1 MIVPNTETLQADLL
15 AAISW
20 AAQQGWTPATGG
32 NFSAR
37 TEAGYL
43 VTASGRDKTRIQA
56 DDLLFCNLD
65 GKMLE
70 GSGKPSAES
79 DLHAALYRLDPTINC
94 VLHTHTVASTVLSR
108 RFPEGIALSGFEM
121 QKALQG
127 NMTHESTI
135 RLPVVPNSQ
144 NMEILAEHVRKGW
157 PMPWGFLVA
166 GHGIYAVGD
175 SIASCRRH
183 LEAIEFLLACVLEE
197 SR

>member
-1 MIVPNTETLQADLL
+1 MTSQDELL
-15 AAISW
+15 AAIAW

-37 TEAGYL
+37 APQGYL

-56 DDLLFCNLD
+56 DDLLLCD
-65 GKMLE
+65 LE
-70 GSGKPSAES
+70 GRVLEGNGKPSAES
-79 DLHAALYRLDPTINC
+79 DLHAALYRLDPTIGC

-108 RFPEGIALSGFEM
+108 RFPKGITLSGFEM

-127 NMTHESTI
+127 NNTHDATI
-135 RLPVVPNSQ
+135 HLPVVPNSQ
-144 NMEILAEHVRKGW
+144 DMSELADHVRAGW

-166 GHGIYAVGD
+166 GHGIYAVGET
-175 SIASCRRH
+175 IGACRRH

-197 SR
+197 SRWSK

>member
-1 MIVPNTETLQADLL
+1 MMTLQTELL

-56 DDLLFCNLD
+56 DDLLLCNLD
-65 GKMLE
+65 GKVLS
-70 GSGKPSAES
+70 GDGKPSAES

-94 VLHTHTVASTVLSR
+94 VLHTHTLASTVLSR
-108 RFPEGIALSGFEM
+108 RFPNGIELSGFEM

-127 NMTHESTI
+127 NVTHDASVL
-135 RLPVVPNSQ
+135 LPVVPNSQ
-144 NMEILAEHVRKGW
+144 DMDELAEHVRSGW

-183 LEAIEFLLACVLEE
+183 LEAIEFLLSCVLEE
-197 SR
+197 SRWSK

>member
-1 MIVPNTETLQADLL
+1 MMTLQTELL

-56 DDLLFCNLD
+56 DDLLLCNLD
-65 GKMLE
+65 GNVLS
-70 GSGKPSAES
+70 GDGKPSAES

-94 VLHTHTVASTVLSR
+94 VLHTHTLASTVLSR
-108 RFPEGIALSGFEM
+108 RFPNGIELSGFEM
-121 QKALQG
+121 QKALAG
-127 NMTHESTI
+127 NVTHDASVL
-135 RLPVVPNSQ
+135 LPVVPNSQ
-144 NMEILAEHVRKGW
+144 DMDELAEHVRLGW

-183 LEAIEFLLACVLEE
+183 LEAIEFLLSCVLEE
-197 SR
+197 SRWSK

>member
-1 MIVPNTETLQADLL
+1 MMTLQTELL

-56 DDLLFCNLD
+56 DDLLLCDLD
-65 GKMLE
+65 GRVLS
-70 GSGKPSAES
+70 GDGKPSAES

-94 VLHTHTVASTVLSR
+94 VLHTHTLASTVLSR
-108 RFPEGIALSGFEM
+108 RFPNGIVLSGFEM

-127 NMTHESTI
+127 NVTHDASVL
-135 RLPVVPNSQ
+135 LPVVPNSQ
-144 NMEILAEHVRKGW
+144 NMDELAEHVRSSW

-183 LEAIEFLLACVLEE
+183 LEAIEFLLSCVLEE
-197 SR
+197 SRWSK

>member
-1 MIVPNTETLQADLL
+1 MMTLQTELL

-56 DDLLFCNLD
+56 DDLLLCNLD
-65 GKMLE
+65 GRVLS
-70 GSGKPSAES
+70 GDGKPSAES

-94 VLHTHTVASTVLSR
+94 VLHTHTLASTVLSR
-108 RFPEGIALSGFEM
+108 RFPNGIELSGFEM
-121 QKALQG
+121 QKALAG
-127 NMTHESTI
+127 NVTHDASVL
-135 RLPVVPNSQ
+135 LPVVPNSQ
-144 NMEILAEHVRKGW
+144 DMDELAEHVRLGW

-183 LEAIEFLLACVLEE
+183 LEAIEFLLSCVLEE
-197 SR
+197 SRWSK

>member
-1 MIVPNTETLQADLL
+1 MTSQDELL

-37 TEAGYL
+37 APQGYL

-56 DDLLFCNLD
+56 DDLLLCD
-65 GKMLE
+65 LE
-70 GSGKPSAES
+70 GRVLEGDGKPSAES
-79 DLHAALYRLDPTINC
+79 ELHAALYRLDEQIGC

-108 RFPEGIALSGFEM
+108 RFPDGIALNGFEM

-127 NMTHESTI
+127 NHTHDATI
-135 RLPVVPNSQ
+135 HLPVVPNSQ
-144 NMEILAEHVRKGW
+144 DMSELADHVRAGW

-166 GHGIYAVGD
+166 GHGIYAVGET
-175 SIASCRRH
+175 IAACRRH

-197 SR
+197 SRHSK

>member
-1 MIVPNTETLQADLL
+1 MMTLQTELL

-56 DDLLFCNLD
+56 DDLLLCNLD
-65 GKMLE
+65 GKVLS
-70 GSGKPSAES
+70 GDGKPSAES

-94 VLHTHTVASTVLSR
+94 VLHTHTLASTVLSR
-108 RFPEGIALSGFEM
+108 RFPNGIELSGFEM
-121 QKALQG
+121 QKALAG
-127 NMTHESTI
+127 NVTHDASVL
-135 RLPVVPNSQ
+135 LPVVPNSQ
-144 NMEILAEHVRKGW
+144 DMDELAEHVRSGW
-157 PMPWGFLVA
+157 PMPWGFLVT

-183 LEAIEFLLACVLEE
+183 LEAIEFLLSCVLEE
-197 SR
+197 SRWSK

>member
-1 MIVPNTETLQADLL
+1 MMTLQTELL

-37 TEAGYL
+37 TEAGYW

-56 DDLLFCNLD
+56 NDLLLCDLD
-65 GKMLE
+65 GRVLS
-70 GSGKPSAES
+70 GDGKPSAES
-79 DLHAALYRLDPTINC
+79 DLHAALYRLDASINC
-94 VLHTHTVASTVLSR
+94 VLHTHTLASTVLSR
-108 RFPEGIALSGFEM
+108 RFPNGIELSGFEM

-127 NMTHESTI
+127 NVTHDASVL
-135 RLPVVPNSQ
+135 LPVVPNPQ
-144 NMEILAEHVRKGW
+144 DMDELADHVRLGW

-183 LEAIEFLLACVLEE
+183 LEAIEFLLSCVLEE
-197 SR
+197 SRWSK

>member
-1 MIVPNTETLQADLL
+1 MMTLQTELL

-56 DDLLFCNLD
+56 DDLLLCNLD
-65 GKMLE
+65 GKVLS
-70 GSGKPSAES
+70 GDGKPSAES

-94 VLHTHTVASTVLSR
+94 VLHTHTLASTVLSR
-108 RFPEGIALSGFEM
+108 RFPNGIELSGFEM
-121 QKALQG
+121 QKALAG
-127 NMTHESTI
+127 NVTHDASVL
-135 RLPVVPNSQ
+135 LPVVPNSQ
-144 NMEILAEHVRKGW
+144 DMDELAEHVRLGW

-183 LEAIEFLLACVLEE
+183 LEAIEFLLSCVLEE
-197 SR
+197 SRWSK

>member
-1 MIVPNTETLQADLL
+1 MTSQDELL
-15 AAISW
+15 AAIAW

-37 TEAGYL
+37 APQGYL

-56 DDLLFCNLD
+56 GDLLLCDLE
-65 GKMLE
+65 GRVLE

-79 DLHAALYRLDPTINC
+79 DLHAALYRLDPTIGC

-108 RFPEGIALSGFEM
+108 RFPDGIALNGFEM

-127 NMTHESTI
+127 NSTHDATI
-135 RLPVVPNSQ
+135 CLPVVPNSQ
-144 NMEILAEHVRKGW
+144 DMSELADHVRAGW
-157 PMPWGFLVA
+157 PMPWGFLVV
-166 GHGIYAVGD
+166 GHGIYAVG
-175 SIASCRRH
+175 SNVAECRRH

-197 SR
+197 SRWPK

>member
-1 MIVPNTETLQADLL
+1 MILQDELL

-37 TEAGYL
+37 VPQGYL

-56 DDLLFCNLD
+56 DDLLLCDLE
-65 GKMLE
+65 GRVLE

-79 DLHAALYRLDPTINC
+79 DLHAALYRMDEQIGC

-127 NMTHESTI
+127 NSTHDATI
-135 RLPVVPNSQ
+135 HLPVVPNSQ
-144 NMEILAEHVRKGW
+144 DMSELADHVRAGW

-166 GHGIYAVGD
+166 GHGIYAVGS
-175 SIASCRRH
+175 SIAECRRH

-197 SR
+197 SRWSK

>member
-1 MIVPNTETLQADLL
+1 MMTLQTELL

-56 DDLLFCNLD
+56 DDLLLCDLD
-65 GKMLE
+65 GRVLS
-70 GSGKPSAES
+70 GDGKPSAES
-79 DLHAALYRLDPTINC
+79 DLHAALYRLDASINC
-94 VLHTHTVASTVLSR
+94 VLHTHTLASTVLSR
-108 RFPEGIALSGFEM
+108 RFPNGIVLSGFEM

-127 NMTHESTI
+127 NVTHDASVL
-135 RLPVVPNSQ
+135 LPVVPNSQ
-144 NMEILAEHVRKGW
+144 NMDELAEHVRSSW

-183 LEAIEFLLACVLEE
+183 LEAIEFLLSCVLEE
-197 SR
+197 SRWSK

>member
-1 MIVPNTETLQADLL
+1 MMTLQTELL

-56 DDLLFCNLD
+56 DDLLLCNLD
-65 GKMLE
+65 GKVLS
-70 GSGKPSAES
+70 GDGKPSAES

-94 VLHTHTVASTVLSR
+94 VLHTHTLASTVLSR
-108 RFPEGIALSGFEM
+108 RFPNGIELSGFEM
-121 QKALQG
+121 QKALQS
-127 NMTHESTI
+127 NVTHDASVL
-135 RLPVVPNSQ
+135 LPVVPNSQ
-144 NMEILAEHVRKGW
+144 DMDELAEHVRLGW

-183 LEAIEFLLACVLEE
+183 LEAIEFLLSCVLEE
-197 SR
+197 SRWSK

>member
-1 MIVPNTETLQADLL
+1 MMTLQNELL

-56 DDLLFCNLD
+56 DDLLVCNLG

-70 GSGKPSAES
+70 GNGTPSAES
-79 DLHAALYRLDPTINC
+79 DLHAALYRLDPTIHC

-108 RFPEGIALSGFEM
+108 RFPQGIKLSGFEM
-121 QKALQG
+121 QKALAG
-127 NMTHESTI
+127 NVTHDATI
-135 RLPVVPNSQ
+135 TLPVVPNSQ
-144 NMEILAEHVRKGW
+144 DMQELAEHVRNGW
-157 PMPWGFLVA
+157 PMPWGFLVS

-183 LEAIEFLLACVLEE
+183 LEAIEFLLTCVLEE
-197 SR
+197 SRWS

>member
-1 MIVPNTETLQADLL
+1 MMTLQNELL

-56 DDLLFCNLD
+56 DDLLVCNLD
-65 GKMLE
+65 GRVLS
-70 GSGKPSAES
+70 GDGKPSAES
-79 DLHAALYRLDPTINC
+79 ELHAALYRLDPTIHC

-108 RFPEGIALSGFEM
+108 RFPKGIELSGFEM
-121 QKALQG
+121 QKALAG
-127 NMTHESTI
+127 NVTHDATI
-135 RLPVVPNSQ
+135 RLPVVPNEQ
-144 NMEILAEHVRKGW
+144 DMEELARHVRLNG
-157 PMPWGFLVA
+157 PMPWGFLVS

-183 LEAIEFLLACVLEE
+183 LEAIEFLLACVL
-197 SR
+197 

>member
-1 MIVPNTETLQADLL
+1 MMTLQTELL

-37 TEAGYL
+37 TEAGYW

-56 DDLLFCNLD
+56 NDLLLCDLD
-65 GKMLE
+65 GRVLS
-70 GSGKPSAES
+70 GDGKPSAES
-79 DLHAALYRLDPTINC
+79 DLHAALYRLDASINC
-94 VLHTHTVASTVLSR
+94 VLHTHTLASTVLSR
-108 RFPEGIALSGFEM
+108 RFPNGIELSGFEM

-127 NMTHESTI
+127 NVTHDASVL
-135 RLPVVPNSQ
+135 LPVVPNSQ
-144 NMEILAEHVRKGW
+144 DMDELADHVRLGW

-183 LEAIEFLLACVLEE
+183 LEAIEFLLSCVLEE
-197 SR
+197 SRWSK

>member
-1 MIVPNTETLQADLL
+1 MMTLQTELL

-56 DDLLFCNLD
+56 DDLLLCDLD
-65 GKMLE
+65 GRVL
-70 GSGKPSAES
+70 SSDGKPSAES
-79 DLHAALYRLDPTINC
+79 DLHAALYQLDPTINC
-94 VLHTHTVASTVLSR
+94 VLHTHTLASTVLSR
-108 RFPEGIALSGFEM
+108 RFPNGIELSGFEM

-127 NMTHESTI
+127 NVTHDASVL
-135 RLPVVPNSQ
+135 LPVVPNSQ
-144 NMEILAEHVRKGW
+144 DMDELAEHVRLGW

-183 LEAIEFLLACVLEE
+183 LEAIEFLLSCVLEE
-197 SR
+197 SRWSK

>member
-1 MIVPNTETLQADLL
+1 MMTLQTELL

-56 DDLLFCNLD
+56 DDLLLCNLD
-65 GKMLE
+65 GKVLS
-70 GSGKPSAES
+70 GDGKPSAES
-79 DLHAALYRLDPTINC
+79 NLHAALYRLDPTINC
-94 VLHTHTVASTVLSR
+94 VLHTHTLASTVLSR
-108 RFPEGIALSGFEM
+108 RFPNGIELSGFEM
-121 QKALQG
+121 QKALAG
-127 NMTHESTI
+127 NVTHDASVL
-135 RLPVVPNSQ
+135 LPVVPNSQ
-144 NMEILAEHVRKGW
+144 DMDELAEHVRLGW

-183 LEAIEFLLACVLEE
+183 LEAIEFLLSCVLEE
-197 SR
+197 SRWSK

>member
-1 MIVPNTETLQADLL
+1 MMTLQTELL

-43 VTASGRDKTRIQA
+43 VTASGRDKTHIQA
-56 DDLLFCNLD
+56 DDLLLCDLD
-65 GKMLE
+65 GKVLS
-70 GSGKPSAES
+70 GDGKPSAES
-79 DLHAALYRLDPTINC
+79 DLHAALYRLDASINC

-108 RFPEGIALSGFEM
+108 RFPEGVELSGFEM

-127 NMTHESTI
+127 NVTHDASI
-135 RLPVVPNSQ
+135 HLPVVPNSQ
-144 NMEILAEHVRKGW
+144 DMEELAEHVRLGW

-197 SR
+197 SRWS

>member
-1 MIVPNTETLQADLL
+1 MMTLQTELL

-56 DDLLFCNLD
+56 DDLLLCDLD
-65 GKMLE
+65 GRVLS
-70 GSGKPSAES
+70 GDGKPSAES

-94 VLHTHTVASTVLSR
+94 VLHTHTLASTVLSR
-108 RFPEGIALSGFEM
+108 RFPNGIELSGFEM

-127 NMTHESTI
+127 NVTHDASVL
-135 RLPVVPNSQ
+135 LPVVPNSQ
-144 NMEILAEHVRKGW
+144 DMDELAEHVRLGW
-157 PMPWGFLVA
+157 PMPWGFLVV

-183 LEAIEFLLACVLEE
+183 LEAIEFLLSCVLEE
-197 SR
+197 SRWSK

>member
-1 MIVPNTETLQADLL
+1 MTTLHTELL
-15 AAISW
+15 DAISW

-37 TEAGYL
+37 TEAGYW

-56 DDLLFCNLD
+56 GDLLLCD
-65 GKMLE
+65 LE
-70 GSGKPSAES
+70 GRVLEGNGKPSAES
-79 DLHAALYRLDPTINC
+79 DLHAALYWLDPSIHC

-108 RFPEGIALSGFEM
+108 RFPEGIELSGFEM
-121 QKALQG
+121 QKALAG
-127 NMTHESTI
+127 NVTHDATI
-135 RLPVVPNSQ
+135 HLPVVPNSQ
-144 NMEILAEHVRKGW
+144 DMEELAEHVRQGW
-157 PMPWGFLVA
+157 PMPWGFLVE

-197 SR
+197 SRWSQ

>member
-1 MIVPNTETLQADLL
+1 MMTLQTELL

-56 DDLLFCNLD
+56 DDLLLCNLD
-65 GKMLE
+65 GKVLS
-70 GSGKPSAES
+70 GDGKPSAES

-94 VLHTHTVASTVLSR
+94 VLHTHTLASTVLSR
-108 RFPEGIALSGFEM
+108 RFPNGIELSGFEM

-127 NMTHESTI
+127 NVTHDASVL
-135 RLPVVPNSQ
+135 LPVVPNSQ
-144 NMEILAEHVRKGW
+144 DMDELAEHVRLGW

-183 LEAIEFLLACVLEE
+183 LEAIEFLLSCVLEE
-197 SR
+197 SRWSK

>member
-1 MIVPNTETLQADLL
+1 MNTLHTELL
-15 AAISW
+15 DAISW

-37 TEAGYL
+37 TETGYI
-43 VTASGRDKTRIQA
+43 VTASGRDKTRLQP
-56 DDLLFCNLD
+56 DDLLHCDLE
-65 GKMLE
+65 GRVLE
-70 GSGKPSAES
+70 GSGNPSAES
-79 DLHAALYRLDPTINC
+79 DLHAALYRLDPTIHC

-108 RFPEGIALSGFEM
+108 RFPEGIELSGFEM
-121 QKALQG
+121 QKALAG
-127 NMTHESTI
+127 NVTHEATI

-144 NMEILAEHVRKGW
+144 DMEELAAHVRQGW
-157 PMPWGFLVA
+157 PMPWGFLVR

-197 SR
+197 SRWSQ

>member
-1 MIVPNTETLQADLL
+1 MMTLQTELL
-15 AAISW
+15 NAISW

-37 TEAGYL
+37 TESGYW

-56 DDLLFCNLD
+56 EDLLLCDLD
-65 GKMLE
+65 GRVLS
-70 GSGKPSAES
+70 GDGKPSAES

-94 VLHTHTVASTVLSR
+94 VLHTHTLASTVLSR
-108 RFPEGIALSGFEM
+108 RFPNGIELSGFEM
-121 QKALQG
+121 QKALAG
-127 NMTHESTI
+127 NVTHDASVL
-135 RLPVVPNSQ
+135 LPVVPNSQ
-144 NMEILAEHVRKGW
+144 DMDELAEHVRLGW

-183 LEAIEFLLACVLEE
+183 LEAIEFLLSCVLEE
-197 SR
+197 SRWSK

>member
-1 MIVPNTETLQADLL
+1 MMTLQTELL

-56 DDLLFCNLD
+56 DDLLLCDLD
-65 GKMLE
+65 GRVLS
-70 GSGKPSAES
+70 GDGKPSAES

-94 VLHTHTVASTVLSR
+94 VLHTHTLASTVLSR
-108 RFPEGIALSGFEM
+108 RFPNGIELSGFEM

-127 NMTHESTI
+127 NVTHDASV
-135 RLPVVPNSQ
+135 RLPVVANSQ
-144 NMEILAEHVRKGW
+144 DMDELAEHVRSGW

-183 LEAIEFLLACVLEE
+183 LEAIEFLLSCVLEE
-197 SR
+197 SRWSK

>member
-1 MIVPNTETLQADLL
+1 MMTLQTELL

-56 DDLLFCNLD
+56 DDLLLCNLD
-65 GKMLE
+65 GKVLS
-70 GSGKPSAES
+70 GDGKPSAES

-94 VLHTHTVASTVLSR
+94 VLHTHTLASTVLSR
-108 RFPEGIALSGFEM
+108 RFPNGIELSGFEM

-127 NMTHESTI
+127 NGTHDASVL
-135 RLPVVPNSQ
+135 LPVVPNSQ
-144 NMEILAEHVRKGW
+144 DMDELAEHVRSGW
-157 PMPWGFLVA
+157 PMPWGFLVT

-183 LEAIEFLLACVLEE
+183 LEAIEFLLSCVLEE
-197 SR
+197 SRWSK

>member
-1 MIVPNTETLQADLL
+1 MTSQDELL

-37 TEAGYL
+37 APQGYL

-56 DDLLFCNLD
+56 DDLLLCDLD
-65 GKMLE
+65 GRVLE

-79 DLHAALYRLDPTINC
+79 DLHAALYRLDPTIGC
-94 VLHTHTVASTVLSR
+94 VLHTHTVASTVLSH
-108 RFPEGIALSGFEM
+108 RFPDGIALNGFEM
-121 QKALQG
+121 QKALHG
-127 NMTHESTI
+127 NSTHDATI
-135 RLPVVPNSQ
+135 CLPVVPNSQ
-144 NMEILAEHVRKGW
+144 DMDELAAHVRAGW

-166 GHGIYAVGD
+166 GHGIYAVGAT
-175 SIASCRRH
+175 IAECRRH

-197 SR
+197 SRWSK